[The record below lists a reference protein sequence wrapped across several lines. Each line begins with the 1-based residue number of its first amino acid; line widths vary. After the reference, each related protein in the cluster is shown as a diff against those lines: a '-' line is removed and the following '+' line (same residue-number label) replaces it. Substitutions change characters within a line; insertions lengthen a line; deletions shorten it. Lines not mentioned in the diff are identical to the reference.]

1 MLVQLSVSNFALI
14 ESATIE
20 LHTGFNVV
28 TGETGAGKSMLAAA
42 LGLVLGG
49 RGNPEMVRSGTREA
63 EASALFD
70 ISEHRVVRG
79 MLEASGIPCDDELV
93 LRRTVQAE
101 GRSRAFVNG
110 RLCTLSQL
118 AELGR
123 ALCDVASQHESVGL
137 TDASN
142 HGPTLDA
149 FASLVPQRE
158 VLEAKVRELAAVGAE
173 RERIQARIASKA
185 SREAELEATLSA
197 IRALD
202 PKLGE
207 EHELEQERERLRHAE
222 RLRESTRTAADRLV
236 DGDEPLVDVL
246 GRVCSELRGAA
257 VVDPE
262 LVPIE
267 GVIEVCRTELMEAAR
282 QLRRYAAAVDASPGR
297 LSEVEERLYELRR
310 LLRAFGPST
319 QELLAHRERLEEE
332 LRALGESDGA
342 LAGVEGRFAALRSE
356 CMQLALALSAER
368 VRAALGLSRSI
379 SRELAQLGMP
389 KSRFLVSVTKAPPL
403 ASDPLSAGPASTAEA
418 RLSPSGIDRV
428 EFLLAANAGEEP
440 RSLARVASG
449 GELSRA
455 LLAMKR
461 VLVRATGP
469 SVYVFDEVDTGV
481 GGAVAEVMGRAIR
494 DIAKHRQV
502 LCITHLPQVAAQA
515 DAHILVGKAEK
526 SGRTVTTLRRLKR
539 SERVAEL
546 ARMIGGVKVTQAA
559 RTTAEEMLATG

>member
-1 MLVQLSVSNFALI
+1 
-14 ESATIE
+14 
-20 LHTGFNVV
+20 
-28 TGETGAGKSMLAAA
+28 MLAAA
-42 LGLVLGG
+42 LNLVLGG
-49 RGNPEMVRSGTREA
+49 RGNPEMVRTGTREA

-70 ISEHRVVRG
+70 ISEHPVAKG
-79 MLEASGIPCDDELV
+79 MLEASGIPCEGELV

-118 AELGR
+118 SELGR

-158 VLEAKVRELAAVGAE
+158 ALESKVRELSAVGAE
-173 RERIQARIASKA
+173 RERILARIASKA

-222 RLRESTRTAADRLV
+222 RLRESTRAAADRLV
-236 DGDEPLVDVL
+236 DGEEPLVDAL
-246 GRVCSELRGAA
+246 GRVCGELRGAA
-257 VVDPE
+257 AVDPE
-262 LVPIE
+262 LLPME

-297 LSEVEERLYELRR
+297 LSEVEERLFELRR

-319 QELLAHRERLEEE
+319 QELLAHRDRLEEE

-342 LAGVEGRFAALRSE
+342 LAGVEGRFAALRAE
-356 CMQLALALSAER
+356 CLQQALALSAER
-368 VRAALGLSRSI
+368 TRAALGLSRNI

-389 KSRFLVSVTKAPPL
+389 KARFLVSVTKVAPL
-403 ASDPLSAGPASTAEA
+403 ASDPLSSGDV

-428 EFLLAANAGEEP
+428 EFLLAANAGEEH
-440 RSLARVASG
+440 RSLSRVASG

-526 SGRTVTTLRRLKR
+526 AGRTVTTLRRLKR

>member
-49 RGNPEMVRSGTREA
+49 RGNPEMVRTGTREA

-70 ISEHRVVRG
+70 ISEHRVVRA

-158 VLEAKVRELAAVGAE
+158 ALEAKVRELASVGAE

-197 IRALD
+197 MRALD

-257 VVDPE
+257 AVDAE

-297 LSEVEERLYELRR
+297 LSEVEERLFELRR

-368 VRAALGLSRSI
+368 ERAALGLSRSI

-403 ASDPLSAGPASTAEA
+403 ASDPLSTGDA
-418 RLSPSGIDRV
+418 RLSVSGIDRV

-440 RSLARVASG
+440 RGLARVASG

>member
-14 ESATIE
+14 ESATVE

-49 RGNPEMVRSGTREA
+49 RGNPEMVRTGTREA

-158 VLEAKVRELAAVGAE
+158 ALEAKVKELAAVGAE

-197 IRALD
+197 MRALD

-222 RLRESTRTAADRLV
+222 RLRESTRTSADRLV

-246 GRVCSELRGAA
+246 GRVCGELRGAA
-257 VVDPE
+257 AVDPE

-282 QLRRYAAAVDASPGR
+282 QLRRYAASVDASPGR
-297 LSEVEERLYELRR
+297 LSEVEERLFELRR

-342 LAGVEGRFAALRSE
+342 LAGVDARFSALRAE

-389 KSRFLVSVTKAPPL
+389 KSRFLVSVTKSPPV
-403 ASDPLSAGPASTAEA
+403 ASDPLSSSEA

-440 RSLARVASG
+440 RGLARVASG